1 MTMPLEH
8 LRFSSGTT
16 LFSEGD
22 AGDAAYL
29 IKSGEIDIVGRR
41 DGGEFRLARRG
52 AGEIIGEMALIDGG
66 SRSASARVMQD
77 AEVIAISARQLA
89 QRLDGLD
96 PILRMCLGVIIE
108 RYRETLLMAR
118 TGTSAPPLVRPTAQ
132 DYSAAVG
139 VLTLEREIERGLQNR
154 EFEAFLQPIVKLG
167 DRSLAGFEALVRWH
181 HPERGLLLP
190 LEFIPVAENSGLVV
204 QITEWMLG
212 EVVRMIPALIDAG
225 RAQRDR
231 DGLARDADALFVS
244 VNVSGHD
251 LLQPGFAESVMKT
264 LHAGL
269 IEPGRIKLEITE
281 SMLMKDPAGAGRIL
295 QMCRDHGMGI
305 AVDDFGTGYSSLS
318 YLSTLPITT
327 LKIDRSFVK
336 SLVTDPTNRK
346 IVNTI
351 SFLAREL
358 EIPVVAE
365 GIESEAE
372 AKLLSGMHCEYGQGY
387 LFGRPMP
394 MTETLALIARGPPPH
409 ADLLPASDRSHRQ
422 VAASEL
428 WRKIA
433 R

>member
-66 SRSASARVMQD
+66 SRSASARVTRD
-77 AEVIAISARQLA
+77 AEVIAISARQLT
-89 QRLDGLD
+89 QRLDNLD
-96 PILRMCLGVIIE
+96 PILRMCLGVVIE
-108 RYRETLLMAR
+108 RYRETLLLAR
-118 TGTSAPPLVRPTAQ
+118 TGTSAPPSVRPIAR
-132 DYSAAVG
+132 DYSAAVS

-154 EFEAFLQPIVKLG
+154 EFEAFLQPIVKLD
-167 DRSLAGFEALVRWH
+167 DRSLAGFEALVRWR

-190 LEFIPVAENSGLVV
+190 SEFIPVAESSGLVV
-204 QITEWMLG
+204 HITEWMLG
-212 EVVRMIPALIDAG
+212 EVVRMIPALIDAN
-225 RAQRDR
+225 RARR
-231 DGLARDADALFVS
+231 KGGNLERDADRLFVS

-251 LLQPGFAESVMKT
+251 LLQPGFADTVMKI
-264 LHAGL
+264 LRAGL
-269 IEPGRIKLEITE
+269 IAPERLKLEVTE

-295 QMCRDHGMGI
+295 QICRDHGMGI

-336 SLVTDPTNRK
+336 SMVTDPTNRK

-372 AKLLSGMHCEYGQGY
+372 AKVLSGMRCEYGQGY

-394 MTETLALIARGPPPH
+394 ITESLALIARGPPPQ
-409 ADLLPASDRSHRQ
+409 ADRSPASRRSRRQ
-422 VAASEL
+422 DPVSE
-428 WRKIA
+428 RRRTIS